1 MTTIDVKTETL
12 LTDKEVAALLGG
24 IGRSTVWLY
33 VKKGTI
39 PPPIKL
45 GHLARF
51 LLSDIEEVIEQ
62 AKCNRKLAKDT

>member
-12 LTDKEVAALLGG
+12 LTHKVVAALLGG
-24 IGRSTVWLY
+24 IGRSTVWHY

-51 LLSDIEEVIEQ
+51 LLSDIEEVIEK